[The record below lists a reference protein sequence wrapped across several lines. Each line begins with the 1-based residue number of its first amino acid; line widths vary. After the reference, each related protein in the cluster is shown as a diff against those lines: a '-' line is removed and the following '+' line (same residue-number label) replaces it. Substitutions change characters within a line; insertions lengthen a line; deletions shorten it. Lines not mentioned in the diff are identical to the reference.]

1 MTEFRKIIRLS
12 AANVQRIEAVE
23 IEPDG
28 AAVVI
33 GGRNAQGKTSILD
46 AIEYALGGKGAFSAE
61 PVRRGADK
69 AEIVLDLG
77 DLIVT
82 RTITAAGGGSL
93 KVTGADGASYSSPQ
107 TILDKLVGALAFDPL
122 AFLRQKP
129 AEQAHALAKI
139 VGLDL
144 DGFDRTRKAAYDD
157 RTVLS
162 RRVKVLEGALAS
174 MPSPVDEEQEAVD
187 LKAIMDRMNEIETAQ
202 RAHDAA
208 RTNLGYTK
216 DRMDRAE
223 RAVEDLIEKI
233 TAAKEELG
241 AAIRHH
247 AECQGIVDR
256 TEETLAELPAA
267 SEVRAMA
274 DQAQAREA
282 ERAQHRAAAAR
293 HAATEAELASVRGEV
308 QALTAAI
315 DGVDAARNAA
325 VAGASFP
332 VADLGFDDAV
342 VTYRGLPL
350 AQASGAER
358 LRVSMAIALAM
369 NPTLRIALIRDGSL
383 LDADGL
389 ALVRDMAAERGAQV
403 WIERV
408 GNGPE
413 CSVVIEDGRVQDTAQ

>member
-1 MTEFRKIIRLS
+1 MSNARKIIRLS

-46 AIEYALGGKGAFSAE
+46 AIEYALGGKGTFSAE
-61 PVRRGADK
+61 PVRRGAAK
-69 AEIVLDLG
+69 AEIVVDLG
-77 DLIVT
+77 DLVVT
-82 RTITAAGGGSL
+82 RTITATGGGAL
-93 KVTGADGASYSSPQ
+93 KVTSADGIAYASPQ
-107 TILDKLVGALAFDPL
+107 AILDKLVGTLAFDPL
-122 AFLRQKP
+122 GFMRQKP

-144 DGFDRTRKAAYDD
+144 DRFDRERKAAYED
-157 RTVLS
+157 RTVIS
-162 RRVKVLEGALAS
+162 RRVKALEGALAT
-174 MPSPVDEEQEAVD
+174 MPAHVEAGTNGD
-187 LKAIMDRMNEIETAQ
+187 LITLLARQAEV
-202 RAHDAA
+202 DAA
-208 RTNLGYTK
+208 GSALREATTRAYMAK

-223 RAVEDLIEKI
+223 KIVADLIERIAAAKDELEMAI
-233 TAAKEELG
+233 GQHAASQDALGVARATVEALPPASEARAQVQAAQEREQARARNQADVARREATAAELEG
-241 AAIRHH
+241 LR
-247 AECQGIVDR
+247 R
-256 TEETLAELPAA
+256 
-267 SEVRAMA
+267 
-274 DQAQAREA
+274 
-282 ERAQHRAAAAR
+282 
-293 HAATEAELASVRGEV
+293 EV
-308 QALTAAI
+308 QTLTAAI
-315 DGVDAARNAA
+315 DAMDAARNAA
-325 VAGASFP
+325 VSGAAFP
-332 VADLGFDDAV
+332 VEGLAFADGA

-413 CSVVIEDGRVQDTAQ
+413 CSVVIEDGKVQETIF

>member
-1 MTEFRKIIRLS
+1 MTEYRKIIKLS

-28 AAVVI
+28 SAVVI

-93 KVTGADGASYSSPQ
+93 KVTSADGASYSSPQ
-107 TILDKLVGALAFDPL
+107 AILDKMVGTLAFDPL

-144 DGFDRTRKAAYDD
+144 DAFDRTRKAAYDD

-162 RRVKVLEGALAS
+162 RRVKALEGALAT
-174 MPSPVDEEQEAVD
+174 MAPPVGDAPDAVD
-187 LKAIMDRMNEIETAQ
+187 LKAIMGRMTEVDQAT

-208 RTNLGYTK
+208 TAAANSAK

-223 RAVEDLIEKI
+223 RAVEDLIARI

-241 AAIRHH
+241 AAIAQHS
-247 AECQGIVDR
+247 ACQDAIAR
-256 TEETLAELPAA
+256 TGAAVAALPAA

-274 DQAQAREA
+274 
-282 ERAQHRAAAAR
+282 ERAQAQEADRSRQRADAAR
-293 HAATEAELASVRGEV
+293 HAATAAELASVRGEV
-308 QALTAAI
+308 EALTATIEAT
-315 DGVDAARNAA
+315 DAARNAA
-325 VAGASFP
+325 IAGAAFP
-332 VADLGFDDAV
+332 IADLGFDDAV

-413 CSVVIEDGRVQDTAQ
+413 CSVVIEDGKIQEIAQ